1 MSAVLEMTPPG
12 LQRLMVTRPL
22 AEAQAWA
29 QSLKDFGWPA
39 QALPLIDIAPPGS
52 PAVLRALESARAA
65 WLDWDVL
72 MFVSGA
78 AVTHF
83 FASGVPVNP
92 PAQPLRTRF
101 WAPGPGTARALS
113 RALAAHGVAASQIDT
128 PAADALQFD
137 SEALWA
143 VVGDQIRPGA
153 RVLVVRGTSDGPEVP
168 LSSDA
173 SVKAGH
179 GRDWLI
185 ARCEAAGAQVEA
197 CVAYE
202 RRAPAWSAEKV
213 ALAKAAA
220 QPASLW
226 LFSSSE
232 AIQHLQQGLPGVSWA
247 SASALATHPRIAQSA
262 RAAGFLNVQES
273 RPSLEDVARA
283 LKSHWSPL

>member
-1 MSAVLEMTPPG
+1 MSAVPEMKHPG
-12 LQRLMVTRPL
+12 LQRLVVTRPL
-22 AEAQAWA
+22 AEAQAWTR
-29 QSLKDFGWPA
+29 SLNDLGWPA
-39 QALPLIDIAPPGS
+39 QALPLIDIAPPSS
-52 PAVLRALESARAA
+52 PEVLHALDRARAD

-83 FASGVPVNP
+83 FAAGVPARP
-92 PAQPLRTRF
+92 SAQPQRTRF

-153 RVLVVRGTSDGPEVP
+153 RVLVVRGTSDGSETP
-168 LSSDA
+168 LTSDT

-179 GRDWLI
+179 GRDWLM
-185 ARCEAAGAQVEA
+185 ARCEAAGAQVGA
-197 CVAYE
+197 CVTYE
-202 RRAPAWSAEKV
+202 RRAPIWSAQKM

-232 AIQHLQQGLPGVSWA
+232 AIQHLQQGLPDVSWA
-247 SASALATHPRIAQSA
+247 SASALATHPRIAQTA
-262 RAAGFLNVQES
+262 RAAGFLDIQES
-273 RPSLEDVARA
+273 RPSLEDVVRA